1 MPPSGW
7 SRSHAKKFRSS
18 VLRHLRLS
26 LRSPTISCT
35 AAVSKSSPAS
45 PGITQMTPI
54 IFFAPDQTQSPSALR
69 IPFQPPSSTDATK
82 SPVIMAGANPTADRQ
97 GNSIGL
103 IFCHRCLATCQSDD
117 HRHSTC
123 AELTDYPG

>member
-1 MPPSGW
+1 MPSGW

-54 IFFAPDQTQSPSALR
+54 RPSPR
-69 IPFQPPSSTDATK
+69 PPFGFHSSRRVSTDATK
-82 SPVIMAGANPTADRQ
+82 SPFMFMAGANPPLTAK
-97 GNSIGL
+97 
-103 IFCHRCLATCQSDD
+103 ATQSD
-117 HRHSTC
+117 
-123 AELTDYPG
+123 